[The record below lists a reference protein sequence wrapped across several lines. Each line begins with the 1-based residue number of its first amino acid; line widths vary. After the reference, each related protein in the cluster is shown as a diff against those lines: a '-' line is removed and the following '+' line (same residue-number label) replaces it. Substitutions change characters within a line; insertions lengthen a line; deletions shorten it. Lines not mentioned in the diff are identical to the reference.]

1 MSMSQQEVDRF
12 WGRACMSWRARPLT
26 SDEEAFVRAAVTYGR
41 SRWDGQS
48 DIEQMEAVVRRAP
61 SIVETIGSAVMNI
74 VVSVRGAEPAVQF
87 LIDHDVPFSIDEHRA
102 REGKEFEYDCLHEAA
117 WANCAENL
125 RLLFESGRGDPQ
137 GIANPHTGWPDN
149 VPLLYWAANGGFV
162 ELTRLLLAH
171 GVDPEVQF
179 KGNGERGRTALQEA
193 VVGGEDACARVADAL
208 IDHGAAYDVFSA
220 CGRNDLTRLRTLAAE
235 KADIHQHRGEADM
248 TPLHWA
254 ARAGAMR
261 CASWLLSRGVAVD
274 AETVSGRTPLHLATD
289 ENHTEMIWLL
299 AGRGADLNAVD
310 SKGRTPLHRATY
322 CGNLE
327 AAEVLIVL
335 GANVSL
341 PNRSGKTPLE
351 VAQKDCLFLKRT

>member
-12 WGRACMSWRARPLT
+12 WGRACMSWRARRRLKFQKSLTAILRYLT
-26 SDEEAFVRAAVTYGR
+26 SDEEAFVQAAFTAATSGR
-41 SRWDGQS
+41 GRWDGQS
-48 DIEQMEAVVRRAP
+48 DIEQMAAVVRRAP
-61 SIVETIGSAVMNI
+61 SVVETIGSAVMN
-74 VVSVRGAEPAVQF
+74 VVISVHGAAPAVQF

-102 REGKEFEYDCLHEAA
+102 RKGAVYD
-117 WANCAENL
+117 
-125 RLLFESGRGDPQ
+125 
-137 GIANPHTGWPDN
+137 I
-149 VPLLYWAANGGFV
+149 
-162 ELTRLLLAH
+162 
-171 GVDPEVQF
+171 
-179 KGNGERGRTALQEA
+179 
-193 VVGGEDACARVADAL
+193 
-208 IDHGAAYDVFSA
+208 FSA
-220 CGRNDLTRLRTLAAE
+220 CGRNDLTRLRTLGAA

-254 ARAGAMR
+254 ARVGTMR
-261 CASWLLSRGVAVD
+261 CASWLLSRGAAVD

-289 ENHTEMIWLL
+289 EDYTEMIWLL
-299 AGRGADLNAVD
+299 AGRGADLNAAD

-351 VAQKDCLFLKRT
+351 VARKDCLFLKER